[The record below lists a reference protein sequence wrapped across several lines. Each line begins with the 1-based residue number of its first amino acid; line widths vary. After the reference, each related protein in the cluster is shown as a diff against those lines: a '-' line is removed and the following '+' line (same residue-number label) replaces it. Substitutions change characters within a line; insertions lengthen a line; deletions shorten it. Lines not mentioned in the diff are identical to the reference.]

1 MYGVGAH
8 SKASSTKRKGLPF
21 VRLIEHQLYRLSV
34 GILNGEV
41 NRMGVTFLLTLLG
54 QFLGPTGR
62 FPVSMQI
69 TPAPHYNG
77 RSDAMMPIE
86 EAIIEKLRRTGPCYL
101 DEVVMY
107 LPNFSWGEIFIAVDR
122 MSRDE
127 RLLLRKRGCSDY
139 QIALGSQFA
148 HLTSA
153 TSQKGMQSSLV
164 A

>member
-1 MYGVGAH
+1 
-8 SKASSTKRKGLPF
+8 
-21 VRLIEHQLYRLSV
+21 
-34 GILNGEV
+34 
-41 NRMGVTFLLTLLG
+41 
-54 QFLGPTGR
+54 
-62 FPVSMQI
+62 MQI
-69 TPAPHYNG
+69 TPAPHNNG

-127 RLLLRKRGCSDY
+127 RLLLRKHGCSDY
-139 QIALGSQFA
+139 QIALGSQFE

-153 TSQKGMQSSLV
+153 TSRKGMQSSL
-164 A
+164 AGLDRACDHGGDT